1 MIFSKTKTH
10 NIIYMTLSQLK
21 AYADLAAEAAV
32 KAGQAIMEVYESP
45 ETDWEVERKA
55 DNSPLTLA
63 DRKAHAVICG
73 YLRETP
79 FHILSEEGR
88 HAEYAERKDVET
100 MWIVDPLDG
109 TKEFLKRNGE
119 FTVNIALC
127 HEGSPIVGAIYV
139 PARRQ
144 LYTGIV
150 CADESEVFRKTLGED
165 FEPVSCEKLPLKGGA
180 AHRMGGGTFVV
191 VASRSHLSEETEQFV
206 ERMRSEHGNV
216 ELRSAGSSLKIC
228 LVAEGEADVYPR
240 LAPTMEWDTAAGQAV
255 AEAAG
260 CSVTD
265 AENGQPLRYNK
276 EDLHNPYFIV
286 APKN

>member
-1 MIFSKTKTH
+1 
-10 NIIYMTLSQLK
+10 MTLSQLK

-127 HEGSPIVGAIYV
+127 HEGSPVVGAIYV

-206 ERMRSEHGNV
+206 ERMRSEHGDV

-228 LVAEGEADVYPR
+228 LVAEGKADVYPR

-265 AENGQPLRYNK
+265 AGNGQPLRYNK

>member
-1 MIFSKTKTH
+1 M
-10 NIIYMTLSQLK
+10 
-21 AYADLAAEAAV
+21 
-32 KAGQAIMEVYESP
+32 
-45 ETDWEVERKA
+45 
-55 DNSPLTLA
+55 
-63 DRKAHAVICG
+63 
-73 YLRETP
+73 
-79 FHILSEEGR
+79 
-88 HAEYAERKDVET
+88 
-100 MWIVDPLDG
+100 
-109 TKEFLKRNGE
+109 
-119 FTVNIALC
+119 
-127 HEGSPIVGAIYV
+127 GAIYV
-139 PARRQ
+139 PTRRQ

-150 CADESEVFRKTLGED
+150 CADESEAFRKTLGED

-206 ERMRSEHGNV
+206 ARMRSEHGDV

>member
-1 MIFSKTKTH
+1 MLFRS
-10 NIIYMTLSQLK
+10 
-21 AYADLAAEAAV
+21 
-32 KAGQAIMEVYESP
+32 
-45 ETDWEVERKA
+45 
-55 DNSPLTLA
+55 
-63 DRKAHAVICG
+63 
-73 YLRETP
+73 
-79 FHILSEEGR
+79 
-88 HAEYAERKDVET
+88 
-100 MWIVDPLDG
+100 
-109 TKEFLKRNGE
+109 
-119 FTVNIALC
+119 LC
-127 HEGSPIVGAIYV
+127 HEGSPVVGAIYV

-150 CADESEVFRKTLGED
+150 CADESEAFRKTLGED
-165 FEPVSCEKLPLKGGA
+165 FEPVSCEKLPLKDGA

-206 ERMRSEHGNV
+206 ARMRSEHGDV

-265 AENGQPLRYNK
+265 AGSGQPLRYNK

-286 APKN
+286 APKS